1 MAGQS
6 LRRRLEPLLRRG
18 FHVYWRFQRGLTLGV
33 RGLVLRSGP
42 EALLVKHSYVSGW
55 HLPGG
60 GVEVGETVHEALA
73 RELREEGN
81 ISLLGPAQLFGVYF
95 NTSASRRDHVTLFV
109 VRDFREEA
117 GSVAGRE
124 IVAHGFFPI
133 QDLPA
138 ETTPGTRRRIAEVL
152 LGAPVSEHW

>member
-1 MAGQS
+1 MAADR
-6 LRRRLEPLLRRG
+6 LRRSLEPLLRRG

-33 RGLVLRSGP
+33 RGLVLRSGQDV
-42 EALLVKHSYVSGW
+42 LLVKHSYVSGW

-60 GVEVGETVHEALA
+60 GVEVGETVQAALA

-81 ISLLGPAQLFGVYF
+81 IALLEPAQLFGVYF
-95 NTSASRRDHVTLFV
+95 NTSASRRDHVALFV
-109 VRDFREEA
+109 VRHFREDP

-124 IVAHGFFPI
+124 IVAHRFFPTA
-133 QDLPA
+133 DLPA